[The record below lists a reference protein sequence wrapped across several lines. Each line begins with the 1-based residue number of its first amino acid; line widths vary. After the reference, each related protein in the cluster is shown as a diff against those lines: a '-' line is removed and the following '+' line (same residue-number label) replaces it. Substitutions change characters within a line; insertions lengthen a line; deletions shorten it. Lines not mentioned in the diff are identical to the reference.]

1 MKNILVIV
9 FCLFVMTAWAKEE
22 KNKRIQYCT
31 TLEEAIQQATR
42 ENKPIFFNCYAKW
55 AGGSVLM
62 DSIVLN
68 EPELVAFIRKHFVS
82 LRVDMVKT
90 PEGRKLAEQYKVRFY
105 AHFLIL
111 DKNGELQHRIVGGAK
126 APEFREKLKQGLNPK
141 TSLAGMNRR
150 YEKGERSEKFLA
162 AYARALDL
170 ADEKEKYQE
179 ITDYYLGHID
189 STDLYSP
196 RSWEIL
202 KKRGRHY
209 GSEWFNFIARHK
221 TELTQQNGKEV
232 TEFIVGVAFGQ
243 IYPYIMLEKPYDS
256 NEITVIEEQINT
268 LDSTSATR
276 NQLLAMCRIIH
287 LRQQKKYAEMLE
299 LWERTVP
306 GLPNELQARCDLTLG
321 QLQDMEDKEKQ
332 QAVAYLSKQM
342 ERLTGTRLKRYSQ
355 AQKELSNYQGICFE
369 IGSLREALAKAQ
381 KEQKPVFVD
390 CYTSWCGPCKMMS
403 SQVFPDKQAGDY
415 FNPRFVSIKID
426 MEKNEG
432 KELAQKWGVRAFPTY
447 LILSPE
453 GEIVYTSRGYMPAE
467 KLIKQMKEGLEQWQ
481 K

>member
-9 FCLFVMTAWAKEE
+9 FCLSVLTVWAKEE
-22 KNKRIQYCT
+22 KNKRIPYCT

-42 ENKPIFFNCYAKW
+42 KNKPIFFNCYAKW

-62 DSIVLN
+62 DSVVLN
-68 EPELVAFIRKHFVS
+68 EPEVVAFIRKHFVG

-90 PEGRKLAEQYKVRFY
+90 QEGRKLAEQYGVRYY

-111 DKNGELQHRIVGGAK
+111 DKKGELQHRIVGGYK
-126 APEFREKLKQGLNPK
+126 APEFLEKLKQGLDPN

-162 AYARALDL
+162 AYAGVLDL
-170 ADEKEKYQE
+170 ADENEKYQE

-196 RSWEIL
+196 QSWGIL
-202 KKRGRHY
+202 KKRGRRY
-209 GSEWFNFIARHK
+209 DSEWFDFIARHK
-221 TELTQQNGKEV
+221 TELTQQNGQEV
-232 TEFIVGVAFGQ
+232 TEFIVKVAFGKM
-243 IYPYIMLEKPYDS
+243 YPYIMLEKPYDS
-256 NEITVIEEQINT
+256 HEITTIEEQINT

-276 NQLLAMCRIIH
+276 NQLLAMCRITH
-287 LRQQKKYAEMLE
+287 LRQQKKYGEMLE

-306 GLPNELQARCDLTLG
+306 RLPNELQARCDLTLG
-321 QLQDMEDKEKQ
+321 RLQDMEDKEKR
-332 QAVAYLSKQM
+332 QAVAYLDKQK
-342 ERLTGTRLKRYSQ
+342 EGLIGTRLEQYSQ
-355 AQKELSNYQGICFE
+355 AQKELSDYQGIRFE
-369 IGSLREALAKAQ
+369 TGSLREALAKAQ
-381 KEQKPVFVD
+381 KEQKLVFVD

-403 SQVFPDKQAGDY
+403 KQVFPDKQAGDY

-432 KELAQKWGVRAFPTY
+432 KELAQKWEVKAFPTY
-447 LILSPE
+447 LVLSPK
-453 GEIVYTSRGYMPAE
+453 GEIIYTFRGYMPVE
-467 KLIKQMKEGLEQWQ
+467 KLIKQMKEGLE